1 MSSDAHVMKFILLV
15 EGFFPRPKFDG
26 DEKREAAWLR
36 VMQDQL
42 RGWPEPILMAAGDR
56 ILKTRNPT
64 KPGFRWFPAP
74 AEILA
79 VCEDIAA
86 ERERAQRPLLAAPK
100 GNEWSD
106 ERLALAFDLCKSPL
120 GIEAAREGWIL
131 RLYDFCR
138 REMRLPE
145 KGEVMR
151 LRHEAQG
158 IDKAIA
164 KIDSSE
170 PSALNG
176 ALRAFAASVLAKR
189 NELSAKIL
197 GRAA

>member
-1 MSSDAHVMKFILLV
+1 MSDATAMKFIMLV
-15 EGFFPRPKFDG
+15 EGFFPRPTYGG
-26 DEKREAAWLR
+26 DEAREALWLR
-36 VMQDQL
+36 TM
-42 RGWPEPILMAAGDR
+42 R
-56 ILKTRNPT
+56 
-64 KPGFRWFPAP
+64 
-74 AEILA
+74 EILA
-79 VCEDIAA
+79 PWDESVLMEAAQRIIKTRGKGRNERFFPLPAEVEAVCHEIAA

-120 GIEAAREGWIL
+120 GMEAAREGWVL

-170 PSALNG
+170 PSSLNN